1 MTGWE
6 MVAVAAA
13 GLAAGGMNAVLGSG
27 TLVSFPVL
35 LAVGLPPVTA
45 TISNSLG
52 LVAGGL
58 TGSFGYRRE
67 LRGQRPLLLK
77 LLPASVLGALT
88 GAYLLLHLPAASFEA
103 IVPVLIGVAVVL
115 VAVQPLLQRTLGAR
129 DPADAERPVR
139 GGRLVALVTG
149 AYATGSYGGYFA
161 ASQGVLQ
168 IGIFG
173 LVLRLSIQRLN
184 ALKNVLTLA
193 VNVVAA
199 GTYVIVATDR
209 VDWRAAG
216 CSPWARCSAG
226 TSAPG
231 SAAACPRRSCGRRS
245 SSSAWWLSCC
255 CRPDERPRV
264 RPPRPRRDRRGTRRQ
279 HRRAGLAHQ
288 LSRPPGRRRPPGDGE
303 RHQHRGAGAQ
313 RCRFV
318 SASRPEL
325 KGQGRRLLRL
335 AGAAALGGAAGA
347 ALLLSTPSSAFE
359 RIVPWLIAGASI
371 ALLVSAR
378 PASWRRRARAQHPD
392 HRDPW
397 WLPIGTFA
405 IAIYGGYF
413 GAAAGVM
420 MLAMYLLTTGE
431 GLPRGNALRN
441 VVLGIA
447 NSVAAV
453 GFILFAP
460 IAWSAALPLAIGLFA
475 GGRLGPRVVRR
486 APQTL
491 LRRLIAIAGLG
502 LAIIL
507 GIQAYF

>member
-58 TGSFGYRRE
+58 TGSIGYRRE

-115 VAVQPLLQRTLGAR
+115 VAVQPLLQQTLGAR

-139 GGRLVALVTG
+139 GGRLVALITG

-173 LVLRLSIQRLN
+173 LVLRLSLQRLN

-199 GTYVIVATDR
+199 GTYVLVATDR
-209 VDWRAAG
+209 LDWHAAG
-216 CSPWARCSAG
+216 LLAVGSLLGGHLGAR
-226 TSAPG
+226 
-231 SAAACPRRSCGRRS
+231 
-245 SSSAWWLSCC
+245 
-255 CRPDERPRV
+255 
-264 RPPRPRRDRRGTRRQ
+264 
-279 HRRAGLAHQ
+279 
-288 LSRPPGRRRPPGDGE
+288 
-303 RHQHRGAGAQ
+303 
-313 RCRFV
+313 F
-318 SASRPEL
+318 
-325 KGQGRRLLRL
+325 GRRLPSAVLR
-335 AGAAALGGAAGA
+335 
-347 ALLLSTPSSAFE
+347 T
-359 RIVPWLIAGASI
+359 
-371 ALLVSAR
+371 
-378 PASWRRRARAQHPD
+378 
-392 HRDPW
+392 
-397 WLPIGTFA
+397 A
-405 IAIYGGYF
+405 I
-413 GAAAGVM
+413 
-420 MLAMYLLTTGE
+420 
-431 GLPRGNALRN
+431 
-441 VVLGIA
+441 VVLGV
-447 NSVAAV
+447 VAIV
-453 GFILFAP
+453 LL
-460 IAWSAALPLAIGLFA
+460 SA
-475 GGRLGPRVVRR
+475 R
-486 APQTL
+486 
-491 LRRLIAIAGLG
+491 
-502 LAIIL
+502 
-507 GIQAYF
+507 